1 MQLQNNKQTLWM
13 IVIVSAVALTVLC
26 ITIIVLFAAVSQHNR
41 SIMLGYVDHQVN
53 ALSQAYRLLELP
65 DEIGDTTPPKE
76 ITDYIHNVMLGSPNI
91 TQTGEMMV
99 AYRQGNDVH
108 YITPFQSD
116 GGKRLDNIVVAAD
129 SVAAT
134 HVLRALSGER
144 GSGLTTDYRGKKVL
158 SAYGRVPGR
167 NLAVE
172 VKIDIDELRAPFEEI
187 AIISGVATLIIT
199 LLGSAML
206 RAVTRPLVQQLSD
219 NEQKYRTLFESAN
232 EGVMLVSDRIE
243 ECNDQLCRL
252 LGYDR
257 KDIVGHRVVDFT
269 PERQPYV
276 TSTTGLMYKRFELA
290 RQGKPQFFVWRGKR
304 KDGSEVDFDT
314 MLKAIKLG
322 NRTLILTTLLDV
334 TDRRRAE
341 LELRR
346 RDKEMADA
354 RENLTHMARLS
365 MLGEMAAGIAH
376 EINQPLTAIATYA
389 QGSLRML
396 DHGLAQTAELR
407 EPLEKITT
415 QSIRAGEVIR
425 RLRSFIKKSA
435 QEMEPVDINVLVKDI
450 VELAEVDS
458 QRHSVPLHT
467 HLTPNLPLT
476 FADNVQLQQVLLNL
490 IRNALEAM
498 EATPKEI
505 ARVDLYTRADEGG
518 VAIEVSDTGPGLTL
532 TQSNHVFDPFFTTK
546 KTGMGMGLSISHSIV
561 EAHGGNLSVSNNT
574 SGQGCTFTVR
584 LKSMSSTK
592 EKMVQS

>member
-1 MQLQNNKQTLWM
+1 MQLHNNKQTLWM
-13 IVIVSAVALTVLC
+13 VLIVSAVALTVLC
-26 ITIIVLFAAVSQHNR
+26 TTIIVLFAAVSQHNR
-41 SIMLGYVDHQVN
+41 TIMLGYVDHQVN
-53 ALSQAYRLLELP
+53 ALSQAYKLLDVAP
-65 DEIGDTTPPKE
+65 QAADTAPPPEIV
-76 ITDYIHNVMLGSPNI
+76 DYIHNVMLGSPNI
-91 TQTGEMMV
+91 TATGEMMV
-99 AYRQGNDVH
+99 AYRQGDKIH
-108 YITPFQSD
+108 FITPFKNDSTAQHD
-116 GGKRLDNIVVAAD
+116 DIVLDSSSAA
-129 SVAAT
+129 AK
-134 HVLRALSGER
+134 HILLALNGER
-144 GSGLTTDYRGKKVL
+144 GGGLAEDYRGNTVL
-158 SAYGRVPGR
+158 SAYGHVPDR

-172 VKIDIDELRAPFEEI
+172 VKIDIDELREPFEKI
-187 AIISGVATLIIT
+187 AVISSIATLIIT

-252 LGYDR
+252 LGYER

-269 PERQPYV
+269 PERQPYL
-276 TSTTGLMYKRFELA
+276 TSSTGLMSKRFELA

-396 DHGLAQTAELR
+396 DHGLTDPQELR
-407 EPLEKITT
+407 EPLDKITT

-425 RLRSFIKKSA
+425 RLRSFIKKSS
-435 QEMEPVDINVLVKDI
+435 QEMEPVDVNVLVKDI

-458 QRHSVPLHT
+458 QRHGVPLHT
-467 HLTPNLPLT
+467 HLTPDLPLT
-476 FADNVQLQQVLLNL
+476 YADNVQLQQVLLNL

-498 EATPKEI
+498 ETTPREM
-505 ARVDLYTRADEGG
+505 ARVDLHTRLDKDG
-518 VAIEVSDTGPGLTL
+518 VVIEVSDSGPGLTL

-574 SGQGCTFTVR
+574 SGRGCTFTVR
-584 LKSMSSTK
+584 LKSMSPRR

>member
-1 MQLQNNKQTLWM
+1 MQLHNNKQTLWM
-13 IVIVSAVALTVLC
+13 VLIVSAVALTVLC
-26 ITIIVLFAAVSQHNR
+26 TTIIVLFAAVSQHNR
-41 SIMLGYVDHQVN
+41 NIMLGYVDHQVN
-53 ALSQAYRLLELP
+53 ALTQAYKLLAIAPEQEA
-65 DEIGDTTPPKE
+65 DFPPQQ
-76 ITDYIHNVMLGSPNI
+76 IVDYIHNVMLESPNI
-91 TQTGEMMV
+91 TETGEMLV
-99 AYRQGNDVH
+99 AYQLGDTI
-108 YITPFQSD
+108 YFITPF
-116 GGKRLDNIVVAAD
+116 KNTDNPSLISVPVNSAA
-129 SVAAT
+129 AQ
-134 HVLRALSGER
+134 HVRKAFAGER
-144 GSGLTTDYRGKKVL
+144 SSGITTDYRGKKVL
-158 SAYGRVPGR
+158 SAYGRVPDR
-167 NLAVE
+167 NLAIE

-187 AIISGVATLIIT
+187 AIISSLATLLIT
-199 LLGSAML
+199 LLGSVML
-206 RAVTRPLVQQLSD
+206 QAITKPLVQQLSD

-252 LGYDR
+252 LGYER
-257 KDIVGHRVVDFT
+257 KDIIGHKVADFS

-276 TSTTGLMYKRFELA
+276 SSSNGLIHKRFELA

-354 RENLTHMARLS
+354 REHLTHMARLS

-396 DHGLAQTAELR
+396 EHGISEAAELR

-425 RLRSFIKKSA
+425 RLRGFIKKSA
-435 QEMEPVDINVLVKDI
+435 QEMEPIDINVLVKDI

-458 QRHSVPLHT
+458 LRHGVPLHT

-476 FADNVQLQQVLLNL
+476 YADNVQLQQVLLNL

-498 EATPKEI
+498 ENTPRDM
-505 ARVDLYTRADEGG
+505 ARVDLHTRLDKDG

-546 KTGMGMGLSISHSIV
+546 KSGMGMGLSISHSIV
-561 EAHGGNLSVSNNT
+561 EAHGGNLSVINNT
-574 SGQGCTFTVR
+574 SGQGCTFIVR
-584 LKSMSSTK
+584 LKAMSPQR